1 MGLSLRRE
9 RTKTEGLVSRSLGRK
24 DGVKSLKEG
33 GAVGLAFL
41 AFNSP
46 SLGPGYVGAG
56 GQHVVSVPSG
66 DGDKGDS
73 SEVVADLLDEARD
86 LLLNLLKPSLA
97 VWRIGVVHLVDS
109 DDELLDSQ
117 GVSQQGVLS
126 GLTILG
132 DASLELASAE
142 AMINTP
148 QSA

>member
-1 MGLSLRRE
+1 MLGQ
-9 RTKTEGLVSRSLGRK
+9 TEDGAHLVPAH
-24 DGVKSLKEG
+24 VG
-33 GAVGLAFL
+33 G
-41 AFNSP
+41 
-46 SLGPGYVGAG
+46 G
-56 GQHVVSVPSG
+56 GDHVVSVPSG

-73 SEVVADLLDEARD
+73 SGVVADLLDEARD